1 MIISSE
7 LIQLITGTVGS
18 LCFGILF
25 NMHGKKLIF
34 SVIGSFIATGLF
46 VLISH
51 FISSEPFI
59 YFIVAAIIS
68 LYSEIMARILK
79 TPATPIITTALV
91 PLIPGGSLYHTMAYA
106 FNSSW
111 SEFWEKAVY
120 TLKLASSLALGIIL
134 VTAAV
139 QLTLRQ
145 FTHKKM

>member
-7 LIQLITGTVGS
+7 LIQITTGTIGS

-25 NMHGKKLIF
+25 NMHGKKLVF
-34 SVIGSFIATGLF
+34 SVIGGFIATGLF
-46 VLISH
+46 ILTSH
-51 FISSEPFI
+51 FVSSEPFV
-59 YFIVAAIIS
+59 YFIVAAVIS

-120 TLKLASSLALGIIL
+120 TLKLTSSLALGIIL

-139 QLTLRQ
+139 QLTLKPFR
-145 FTHKKM
+145 HKKI